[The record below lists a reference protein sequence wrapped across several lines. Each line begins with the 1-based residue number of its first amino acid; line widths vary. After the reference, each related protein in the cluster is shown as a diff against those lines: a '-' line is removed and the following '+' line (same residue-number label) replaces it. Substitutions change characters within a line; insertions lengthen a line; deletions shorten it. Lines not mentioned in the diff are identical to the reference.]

1 MKKVYIAPVVQVV
14 RMEMHQMV
22 CGSIKEEGNNL
33 NVNINGDDTFDDNE
47 TINARGFSFI
57 EDDPFE

>member
-14 RMEMHQMV
+14 RMEMHQMI
-22 CGSIKEEGNNL
+22 CNSIKEEGNNL
-33 NVNINGDDTFDDNE
+33 NATINGDESFGEGE

-57 EDDPFE
+57 EEDPFE